1 MGRFIKDIF
10 RSLVP
15 SSRERHSR
23 RLYQFWPA
31 ILLAMVVLLTIIAAL
46 QYRWTTEVT
55 DAKEF
60 RVGREVESRMI
71 QWHLDLYGEFSAI
84 CIALQVGPDSGAHDS
99 WSDYLQRYSKWSR
112 GDQNKNSPI
121 NLYRNPDLVEN
132 VYVWETSRKVP
143 RLWRLNAQT
152 GTIDPAS
159 VRPDLTRALD
169 RLQQHSANLAVALR
183 AWQSADQVHDTN
195 EVSGATLLR
204 SSAITGWQFDES
216 VPLIAH
222 PEVRN
227 SDGDPVDW
235 IVIQFDRE
243 TIRARV
249 LPSLVRRYFGGPD
262 GLDFNVA
269 VVATGNPSRVIYSSV
284 AGFGDLDADAYDSVM
299 NLFGPPP
306 ESLEGQFW
314 QTIKNSEALESE
326 QWRSFSAPVWFPTI
340 EYGAADK
347 SWMLVVQSR
356 HGPLQGVVGRVRRQ
370 NLAISALVL
379 LLLAFNMGIA
389 AVAGFRA
396 QRFADLQMNFVA
408 SISHELRT
416 PLSVLH
422 AAAENIKDGVVLK
435 QGNLER
441 YGSLMM
447 SQTRQLMSHVDR
459 ILLYASIR
467 SGKTQYNMRVL
478 DVPEIVQRVVVA
490 TAELMKEN
498 KCTLVQNLEPEL
510 PCVWG
515 DMYALCS
522 CVENL
527 VTNAVKYSGKDRNV
541 FISAAHYRTA
551 HGRYEVS
558 ISVKDRG
565 VGIEH
570 SELANIF
577 EPFYRS
583 AGAKAAQIHGT
594 GLGLFVAKHVA
605 EAMGGRLLVTSEVG
619 VGSVFTLQ
627 LQARLPGTMNSQ
639 PLDHQRQEVL

>member
-1 MGRFIKDIF
+1 MGRFTQGIF
-10 RSLVP
+10 RSLAP
-15 SSRERHSR
+15 SSRDRHSR
-23 RLYQFWPA
+23 RLYKFWPA

-99 WSDYLQRYSKWSR
+99 WSDYLQRYIKWSR

-152 GTIDPAS
+152 GTIDSAI
-159 VRPDLTRALD
+159 VQPDLSRALD
-169 RLQQHSANLAVALR
+169 RLQKHSANLAVALR
-183 AWQSADQVHDTN
+183 AWQSADQDRDTN
-195 EVSGATLLR
+195 EMSGTASLR

-227 SDGDPVDW
+227 SDSTPVDW
-235 IVIQFDRE
+235 IVIQFDRK
-243 TIRARV
+243 TIRARI
-249 LPSLVRRYFGGPD
+249 LPTLVRRYFGGPN

-269 VVATGNPSRVIYSSV
+269 VVVAGNPRRIIYSSV
-284 AGFGDLDADAYDSVM
+284 AGFGTQDADAYDSVM

-340 EYGAADK
+340 EYGAADS

-356 HGPLQGVVGRVRRQ
+356 HGPLQAVVGRVRRQ

-422 AAAENIKDGVVLK
+422 AAAENIKDGVALRHGK
-435 QGNLER
+435 LES

-467 SGKTQYNMRVL
+467 SGKTHYNMRVL
-478 DVPEIVQRVVVA
+478 EVSEIIQRVEIA
-490 TAELMKEN
+490 TAELMKES
-498 KCTLVQNLEPEL
+498 KCTLVQNVEPDL

-515 DMYALCS
+515 DLYALCS
-522 CVENL
+522 CLENL
-527 VTNAVKYSGKDRNV
+527 ITNAVKYSGKDRDV
-541 FISAAHYRTA
+541 SISAAHCRTA
-551 HGRYEVS
+551 HGQDEVR
-558 ISVKDRG
+558 ISVKDHG
-565 VGIEH
+565 VGIKH

-583 AGAKAAQIHGT
+583 PAANAAQIHGT

-605 EAMGGRLLVTSEVG
+605 EAMGGRLSVTSEVG

-627 LQARLPGTMNSQ
+627 LQARHPGTMNSQ